1 MHKLHCSD
9 RIINFVKKVI
19 VCINVGVQVKC
30 FFQNSFILSLICCV
44 LGLTGCGE
52 PEDKTLNH
60 FLIKTELI
68 TISSLDFSEELDR
81 KRAAYPYDIKENPTE
96 YNEMVIH
103 LIKILSDEIVLLS
116 AAADKEINISDQ
128 EVESAEKEFK
138 KEYPEDSFDQILLEE
153 AISYPFWKKRF
164 KKNMIIE
171 KLIDQELKEKIE
183 ITPRDIVE
191 FYNSNF
197 ETSLKKDTTVLK
209 KIENERELV
218 ARLRAQKT
226 QENYSKWMQNLYIAY
241 PVEINKD
248 KLKNFLIEIKENKES
263 KNEKEN

>member
-1 MHKLHCSD
+1 M
-9 RIINFVKKVI
+9 KVI
-19 VCINVGVQVKC
+19 VCINVGVQVKY
-30 FFQNSFILSLICCV
+30 FFQNIFILSLICCV

-81 KRAAYPYDIKENPTE
+81 KRTAYPYDIKENSAE

-103 LIKILSDEIVLLS
+103 LVKILSDEIVLLS

-171 KLIDQELKEKIE
+171 KLINQELKEKIE

-197 ETSLKKDTTVLK
+197 KINPNLETSQKKNTTVLK

-248 KLKNFLIEIKENKES
+248 KLKSFLIEIKENKEY